1 MEHCC
6 TNGSRSI
13 PSDYLS
19 QVSQSAHEIVLS
31 EHLGR
36 TKTFHCVSK
45 LLFWLD
51 LKSSVSE
58 FVRSCP
64 TCQLAD
70 NPHQTVL
77 LAPLNLMPG
86 LGEPF
91 EQLII
96 DYVGS
101 LPKSKSGHQYVLT
114 IVCLLF
120 YVLLPEAVPLSALK
134 ARTVVQ
140 ELLFYIWLTKG
151 DPVRSRH

>member
-1 MEHCC
+1 M
-6 TNGSRSI
+6 
-13 PSDYLS
+13 
-19 QVSQSAHEIVLS
+19 
-31 EHLGR
+31 
-36 TKTFHCVSK
+36 
-45 LLFWLD
+45 
-51 LKSSVSE
+51 SE

-77 LAPLNLMPG
+77 LAPLNLPG

-91 EQLII
+91 EQLIA

-140 ELLFYIWLTKG
+140 DLLFYIWLTKG